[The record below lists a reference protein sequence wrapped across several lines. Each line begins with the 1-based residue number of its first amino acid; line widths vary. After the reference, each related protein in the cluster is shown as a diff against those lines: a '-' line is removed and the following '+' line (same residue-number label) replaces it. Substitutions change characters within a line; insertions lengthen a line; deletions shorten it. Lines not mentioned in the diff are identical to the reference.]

1 MITPATVRSIAILVA
16 AFLAAPSLAAA
27 NDEATRKDLFTVIAL
42 NGLPCGEVVSV
53 TTRAENDHIA
63 SCRDGNRYHV
73 FLNAEGRVVVE
84 KQ

>member
-1 MITPATVRSIAILVA
+1 MRTRTTGLAIAILA
-16 AFLAAPSLAAA
+16 ATCFAAPSRAADDA
-27 NDEATRKDLFTVIAL
+27 STRKDLFAVITL
-42 NGLPCGEVVSV
+42 QGLPCGEVVSV
-53 TTRAENDHIA
+53 TTRAENDHVA